1 MLDALGERQAWRLV
15 GREPGTVGGNPAVVM
30 KLGGCLC
37 VGGSGRTEGG
47 MLGHRRHATTRS
59 TTKGSSPRTL
69 RPLRGSS
76 RTSGECR
83 HSLLRWARRSRS
95 SRWRQSTCSPTSRSS
110 RASCWARPFSAS
122 QPGSFQRSPQGRA
135 FGRLVQE
142 PENPVSRRH
151 RSLRGTCDPS
161 VDLLTWEGVRQA
173 SSRLSGDTRRI
184 RLMLA
189 RKSSQ
194 RCSWC
199 RALKLSRAISRTAFR
214 ANRSSI
220 SSADPRSG

>member
-1 MLDALGERQAWRLV
+1 VLRCISIHVQSESCDISIA
-15 GREPGTVGGNPAVVM
+15 PGVHFVLQRFEMIRPVPATPNSFASATASGG
-30 KLGGCLC
+30 
-37 VGGSGRTEGG
+37 
-47 MLGHRRHATTRS
+47 
-59 TTKGSSPRTL
+59 
-69 RPLRGSS
+69 
-76 RTSGECR
+76 
-83 HSLLRWARRSRS
+83 RRSRS

-110 RASCWARPFSAS
+110 RASCWARPFSVS

-135 FGRLVQE
+135 FERLVQE